1 MVVIGWREIN
11 MYSWEQSTVCSASCA
26 YFLVSATNFSN
37 IIATLRVSVSGQMWA
52 GTTDDSEELEGVWGA
67 DWRNWRGA
75 NELELITLPWCYK
88 QIDNKTEAKESV
100 FPLLQKQGNQWKM
113 WKRTKAISGRW
124 LRKSRKVFQSV
135 FLSAANHPQCLCLCF
150 NKSW

>member
-1 MVVIGWREIN
+1 MPKLNPCMFCKSNVVLGN
-11 MYSWEQSTVCSASCA
+11 QL
-26 YFLVSATNFSN
+26 LVSATHFSSNN

-88 QIDNKTEAKESV
+88 QIDNKTEAIESV
-100 FPLLQKQGNQWKM
+100 FQFCQSKEKCEKYERVLKQ
-113 WKRTKAISGRW
+113 
-124 LRKSRKVFQSV
+124 
-135 FLSAANHPQCLCLCF
+135 FLAAGLERAEKFFNLFFCLPPTTHIPQCLCLCF